1 MGSLEWTSGETG
13 ERRPGGSES
22 GLSRSAAAA
31 KASERGEEPPGIGAR
46 WDISLSAWVGAG
58 CGLAAEHGV
67 ARGVV
72 VVVEGG
78 EGGTGGGGRSKEG
91 REGRGMVANC
101 YARFGGATCTLL
113 IQLLKC

>member
-1 MGSLEWTSGETG
+1 MGSLEWTRGETG

-31 KASERGEEPPGIGAR
+31 RASEREEEPPGIGAR
-46 WDISLSAWVGAG
+46 WDISPSAWVGGG

-72 VVVEGG
+72 VVVED
-78 EGGTGGGGRSKEG
+78 EEGGGRRKKQG
-91 REGRGMVANC
+91 REGRGMVAMLDSV
-101 YARFGGATCTLL
+101 ALL
-113 IQLLKC
+113 VLC